1 MTNYHILISDT
12 PSGESESSE
21 AEEEEGE
28 QGHTSR
34 PTTNGP
40 DQEDAGGLSAAE
52 RSDAIADRIRKR
64 RTQGRQFNYREGSQD
79 SESEE
84 EPPRQRK
91 RARRADA
98 TASTASGENKFYYIS

>member
-12 PSGESESSE
+12 PSGESESSKE
-21 AEEEEGE
+21 EEEEGG
-28 QGHTSR
+28 QGHASR
-34 PTTNGP
+34 PTNGP
-40 DQEDAGGLSAAE
+40 EQEDAGGLSAAE

-91 RARRADA
+91 RTRRAEA

>member
-21 AEEEEGE
+21 EEEEEEE
-28 QGHTSR
+28 QGHASR
-34 PTTNGP
+34 PTNGP
-40 DQEDAGGLSAAE
+40 EQEDEGGLSAAE

-91 RARRADA
+91 RACRADA
-98 TASTASGENKFYYIS
+98 TAATASGETKILI

>member
-21 AEEEEGE
+21 EEEEEDE
-28 QGHTSR
+28 QGHASR
-34 PTTNGP
+34 PTNGP
-40 DQEDAGGLSAAE
+40 EQEDEGGLSAAE

-64 RTQGRQFNYREGSQD
+64 RQGRQLNYREGSQD

-91 RARRADA
+91 RTRRAEA
-98 TASTASGENKFYYIS
+98 TASTASGENTIYYSS